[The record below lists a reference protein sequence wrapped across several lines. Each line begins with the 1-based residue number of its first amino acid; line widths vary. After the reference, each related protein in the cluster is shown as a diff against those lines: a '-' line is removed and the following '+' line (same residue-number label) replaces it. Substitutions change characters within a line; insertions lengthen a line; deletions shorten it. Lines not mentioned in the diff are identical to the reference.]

1 VPIDRHRVRLAA
13 ASYRDELVSRR
24 ATLVA
29 AARVAEDGTVEQA
42 TLFCLVHKFK
52 VLPIPGRVV
61 PFPSGAARRQVL
73 REKTTPPPAAL
84 SQPLSVLQGPPG
96 CGRWT
101 LRAEMPARQFVK
113 FCRSSARSC
122 NLANAA
128 RSPACAAAA
137 ATPDMAA
144 TAAPDTAT
152 TAATAATAATNIG

>member
-1 VPIDRHRVRLAA
+1 MNWFRDVQRWLRLHA
-13 ASYRDELVSRR
+13 SRR
-24 ATLVA
+24 T
-29 AARVAEDGTVEQA
+29 GQSS
-42 TLFCLVHKFK
+42 KQ
-52 VLPIPGRVV
+52 
-61 PFPSGAARRQVL
+61 PSSVSSTNLKCYQF
-73 REKTTPPPAAL
+73 REGSFHFPPA
-84 SQPLSVLQGPPG
+84 QQGDKCCGKKQHRHQRRSLNPCLYCRAG

-152 TAATAATAATNIG
+152 TATTAATAATAATNIG